1 MKTRLIYG
9 ATTNRVEE
17 GKTEGEGNCRVSC
30 GLEFCTKLEIGSK
43 KVDSPCSNKRRVR
56 NRRPSESKLT
66 RVLFR
71 EYSQMEL
78 ASRTGRVHPGSEGSL
93 IFLFTN
99 AMRGSVISMYR
110 EEKEIRTLS
119 IDEWHDCLARKVN
132 KSRQNDYRKRILPEE
147 SPWVWR
153 GDGKSRGDGSKTVNR
168 ARPPANYRS
177 RSLGNQRCGSM
188 CGPCRCYPS
197 LHRVSTVS

>member
-1 MKTRLIYG
+1 MTSKERNCADFNCVQLSAGWFDRSSGVIGSRRDNWCFFQPVLSHFWGDTELIVARLITLKEVQITSRCALVSHKSLAFVKTRLIYG

-30 GLEFCTKLEIGSK
+30 GLECCTKLEIGSK

-78 ASRTGRVHPGSEGSL
+78 ASRTGRAHPGSEGSL

-119 IDEWHDCLARKVN
+119 IDE
-132 KSRQNDYRKRILPEE
+132 
-147 SPWVWR
+147 
-153 GDGKSRGDGSKTVNR
+153 
-168 ARPPANYRS
+168 
-177 RSLGNQRCGSM
+177 
-188 CGPCRCYPS
+188 
-197 LHRVSTVS
+197 